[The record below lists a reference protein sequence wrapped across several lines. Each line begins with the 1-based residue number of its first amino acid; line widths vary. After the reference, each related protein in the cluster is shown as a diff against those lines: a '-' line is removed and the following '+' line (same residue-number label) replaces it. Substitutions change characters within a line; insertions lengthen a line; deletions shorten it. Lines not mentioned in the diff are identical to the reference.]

1 MSSPPDVAGGS
12 RYLSFSLTGGEY
24 AIRVE
29 QVKEILQ
36 FREITPIPSA
46 PPSIRGVI
54 NLRGSVVPVVDLAVK
69 FGRPPAPAGKRTCI
83 VVFDA
88 SVGSSE
94 RAVGLVAEA
103 VTGVIDLAPGDV
115 EPPPSFGRNVRLD
128 HLVGVGKVGRAFV
141 LILELERILS
151 GDERE
156 LVRRATDDAPAA
168 HRGGDERVPGSRAPA
183 SDCPR

>member
-12 RYLSFSLTGGEY
+12 QYLSFSLAGGEY
-24 AIRVE
+24 AIHVE

-36 FREITPIPSA
+36 YREITPIPCA

-69 FGRPPAPAGKRTCI
+69 FGRPPEPVGKRTCI

-88 SVGSSE
+88 SVGSAAK
-94 RAVGLVAEA
+94 AVGLVAGS
-103 VTGVIDLAPGDV
+103 VTAVIDLAPGDV
-115 EPPPSFGRNVRLD
+115 EPPPSFVGNFRLD
-128 HLVGVGKVGRAFV
+128 HLVGVGKVGRAFA
-141 LILELERILS
+141 LILDLERILS

-156 LVRRATDDAPAA
+156 AVRRATDDAPSA
-168 HRGGDERVPGSRAPA
+168 HQGGDERLPGRRAST
-183 SDCPR
+183 SDCS